1 MSHTPQLALV
11 TGGSRGLGRN
21 AARHLAQSGHDIV
34 LTYRSRADEAQAA
47 VAEIEALGRRAVALP
62 LDTGVVASFPAF
74 AEALAAALRQHWQRD
89 TFDFLVNNAG
99 IDSRGL
105 FADMTEEAFDEL
117 LNVHFKGVYF
127 LTQRLLPHLADGGA
141 IVNFSTG
148 LARFTTPGY
157 SAYAAMKGAVE
168 TLTKYLAKELGGR
181 GIRCNVVAPGI
192 IKTDFTKAAREAHPE
207 LETYMS
213 GQTALGRIGEPDDV
227 GGVVAFLCSDAARWV
242 NAQRIEA
249 SGGYSL

>member
-1 MSHTPQLALV
+1 MSTPQIALV

-21 AARHLAQSGHDIV
+21 SALHLAQAGHDLI
-34 LTYRSRADEAQAA
+34 LTYRTQQAEAQAV

-62 LDTGVVASFPAF
+62 LDVGRVSTFPAF
-74 AEALAAALRQHWQRD
+74 GAAVTEQLQRHWRRS
-89 TFDFLVNNAG
+89 TFDFLINNAG
-99 IDSRGL
+99 IDARSV
-105 FADMTEEAFDEL
+105 FAETTEEDFDNL

-127 LTQRLLPHLADGGA
+127 LTQSLLPLLADGGS

-157 SAYAAMKGAVE
+157 AAYASMKGAVE

-181 GIRCNVVAPGI
+181 GIRANIVAPGI
-192 IKTDFTKAAREAHPE
+192 VKTDFTAAARAAHPQ
-207 LETYMS
+207 LEEYMS
-213 GQTALGRIGEPDDV
+213 ANTALGRIGEPDDI

-242 NAQRIEA
+242 NAQRLEA

>member
-1 MSHTPQLALV
+1 MSTTPKIALV

-34 LTYRSRADEAQAA
+34 LTYRTRADEARAA

-74 AEALAAALRQHWQRD
+74 AEALGAELQQHWQRD
-89 TFDFLVNNAG
+89 TFDFLINNAG

-105 FADMTEEAFDEL
+105 FAEMTEEAFDAL

-127 LTQRLLPHLADGGA
+127 LTQRLLPLLADGGG

-181 GIRCNVVAPGI
+181 GIRANVVAPGI
-192 IKTDFTKAAREAHPE
+192 IKTDFTAAAREAHPE
-207 LETYMS
+207 LEKYMA

>member
-1 MSHTPQLALV
+1 MSTSKIALV

-21 AARHLAQSGHDIV
+21 AARHLAQSGHDVI
-34 LTYRSRADEAQAA
+34 LTYRSRADEAAAA

-62 LDTGVVASFPAF
+62 LDTGQVAGFGDF
-74 AEALAAALRQHWQRD
+74 ARALGAALQQHWQRD
-89 TFDFLVNNAG
+89 TFDFLINNAG
-99 IDSRGL
+99 IDSRGA
-105 FADMTEEAFDEL
+105 FAEMSEAAFDEL

-127 LTQRLLPHLADGGA
+127 LTQKLLPQLADGGG

-168 TLTKYLAKELGGR
+168 TLTKYLAQELGGR
-181 GIRCNVVAPGI
+181 GIRANVVAPGI
-192 IKTDFTKAAREAHPE
+192 IKTDFTQAAREAFPQLEE
-207 LETYMS
+207 LMS
-213 GQTALGRIGEPDDV
+213 GHTALGRIGEPDDV